1 MEFFVELLVTAL
13 ISVLLAF
20 IISKIAAAAAADDA
34 DLPEDKSEVV
44 PLAVD
49 VGPRLQEA
57 SYVGRG
63 FDLDPI
69 EEETEEW
76 EERSGV
82 ALAENNRLELVVAD
96 AEEQR
101 LGQEVSGFVLEKEII
116 EEESTKKKE
125 DDEAEIRMI
134 VDGLVKQEER
144 FDKDEANVGGA
155 VEKVVE
161 LGGEYAAEVEDVKVL
176 NEEKGTSFLDGE
188 DDWEGIERSELEKLF
203 GEATEFVHIKK
214 GGDAVLK
221 LNNEAQM
228 QLYGLQKIAT
238 EGPCN
243 AQQPMALR
251 VSARSK
257 WHAWQRLGNMNPEVA
272 MEQYVCLLTEN
283 IPGWMAERHNEET
296 KGCDGNSPLAA
307 EASGTGLH
315 DSKAYVHHKS
325 ETERLFFHSRCHSQ
339 CRYWPLTFQTRTSKN
354 SPSQSPLAQSDILKL
369 YHYSCVASQIPYPVY
384 IDSKGVLMEHVSS
397 MPRLLS
403 LLRLDRETR
412 LGMIPVSLGAM

>member
-1 MEFFVELLVTAL
+1 MELLVTAL

-76 EERSGV
+76 DERNGV

-134 VDGLVKQEER
+134 VDGLVKPEER

-161 LGGEYAAEVEDVKVL
+161 LGGEYAAEVDDVKVL

-203 GEATEFVHIKK
+203 GEATDFVHIKK

-228 QLYGLQKIAT
+228 QLYGLHKIAT
-238 EGPCN
+238 EGPCKT
-243 AQQPMALR
+243 QQPMALR

-257 WHAWQRLGNMNPEVA
+257 WYH
-272 MEQYVCLLTEN
+272 
-283 IPGWMAERHNEET
+283 
-296 KGCDGNSPLAA
+296 
-307 EASGTGLH
+307 GL
-315 DSKAYVHHKS
+315 DSS
-325 ETERLFFHSRCHSQ
+325 
-339 CRYWPLTFQTRTSKN
+339 
-354 SPSQSPLAQSDILKL
+354 
-369 YHYSCVASQIPYPVY
+369 
-384 IDSKGVLMEHVSS
+384 VSS
-397 MPRLLS
+397 Y
-403 LLRLDRETR
+403 
-412 LGMIPVSLGAM
+412 

>member
-20 IISKIAAAAAADDA
+20 IISKMIAAADDA

-57 SYVGRG
+57 SYIGRG

-82 ALAENNRLELVVAD
+82 ALAENDRLELVVAD

-101 LGQEVSGFVLEKEII
+101 LGQEVSVEKEII
-116 EEESTKKKE
+116 EEESTEKKE

-134 VDGLVKQEER
+134 VDGLVKQEEI
-144 FDKDEANVGGA
+144 FDKDEAIEGGA

-161 LGGEYAAEVEDVKVL
+161 LGGGYTTEVKNVKVL

-221 LNNEAQM
+221 LKNEAQM
-228 QLYGLQKIAT
+228 QLYGLHKIAT

-257 WHAWQRLGNMNPEVA
+257 WYH
-272 MEQYVCLLTEN
+272 
-283 IPGWMAERHNEET
+283 
-296 KGCDGNSPLAA
+296 
-307 EASGTGLH
+307 GL
-315 DSKAYVHHKS
+315 DSS
-325 ETERLFFHSRCHSQ
+325 
-339 CRYWPLTFQTRTSKN
+339 
-354 SPSQSPLAQSDILKL
+354 
-369 YHYSCVASQIPYPVY
+369 
-384 IDSKGVLMEHVSS
+384 VSS
-397 MPRLLS
+397 Y
-403 LLRLDRETR
+403 
-412 LGMIPVSLGAM
+412 